1 MNCGNQTGEG
11 GEFRTEFESTVLSL
25 AVVDRGAAQAASLL
39 VGLNSGE
46 VEEWEAGAGAAAG
59 ANVRVRSRECHQK
72 GVKCLAVDCSRGLM
86 ITGSYDAKIK
96 VREKDSSKPLG

>member
-1 MNCGNQTGEG
+1 M
-11 GEFRTEFESTVLSL
+11 LSL
-25 AVVDRGAAQAASLL
+25 AVVDSRGGAQAAAASLL

-46 VEEWEAGAGAAAG
+46 VEEWAAAAAEG
-59 ANVRVRSRECHQK
+59 ADVRVRSRECHQK

-96 VREKDSSKPLG
+96 ARKREIILYNSWVGHSRDS